1 MTSSSFQDS
10 AALKPS
16 ERNEKADQI
25 LAGARRV
32 FLEHGFGAATT
43 DMIQQA
49 AGVSK
54 STVYAHFPGK
64 DALFAAVMRADCQK
78 LAEQTRAVR
87 IEGKMVRDSLMR
99 FGTHL
104 LQTAVS
110 PSAIA
115 LYRITVAE
123 AARVPEIATAF
134 ADAGPKLVLREV
146 AAYLTEANRRGEIR
160 VSDTGAAASDF
171 VALALHDIPLRCLL
185 GISAPPN
192 VSQIRKIVD
201 AAVNVFLRAYAPR

>member
-1 MTSSSFQDS
+1 
-10 AALKPS
+10 
-16 ERNEKADQI
+16 
-25 LAGARRV
+25 
-32 FLEHGFGAATT
+32 
-43 DMIQQA
+43 
-49 AGVSK
+49 
-54 STVYAHFPGK
+54 
-64 DALFAAVMRADCQK
+64 
-78 LAEQTRAVR
+78 
-87 IEGKMVRDSLMR
+87 MVRDSLMR

-160 VSDTGAAASDF
+160 VSDPGAAASDF
-171 VALALHDIPLRCLL
+171 VALAVHDIQLRCLL